1 MGKSQRLNFSL
12 LLGFHAVSDV
22 IAGGVDFQD
31 ETVAA
36 RLGAKVGELDK
47 EPASKLAFEKPLGL
61 DASDQLSVG
70 VVS

>member
-12 LLGFHAVSDV
+12 LLGFQAASDV

-61 DASDQLSVG
+61 DARNQLSVG